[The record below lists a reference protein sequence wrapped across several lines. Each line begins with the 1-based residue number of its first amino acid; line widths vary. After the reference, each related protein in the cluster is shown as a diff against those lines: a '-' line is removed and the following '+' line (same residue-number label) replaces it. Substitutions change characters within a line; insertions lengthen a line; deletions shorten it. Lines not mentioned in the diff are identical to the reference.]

1 MNRMTLSLT
10 LLALLP
16 LQVFAQRGCPEGYYE
31 QNSSGLNSCIPIP
44 GGEQSPPPGPKWVK
58 TWGAI
63 AVQAGGGAIGVS
75 KNLLTKSRAKKDA
88 LELCR
93 EGGVTGCEVVL
104 AYHHQCAAIAEID
117 RSVKGELSKR
127 GYARGP
133 DIDGTGR
140 DAIASCESVN
150 PGKSCEVIY
159 SACTKPVLQQ

>member
-1 MNRMTLSLT
+1 MNKMTLSLA

-31 QNSSGLNSCIPIP
+31 QNSPGLNSCIPIP
-44 GGEQSPPPGPKWVK
+44 EGEQSAPPGPKWVK

-63 AVQAGGGAIGVS
+63 AVQTGGGAIGVS
-75 KNLLTKSRAKKDA
+75 KNQLTKSRAKKDA

-104 AYHHQCAAIAEID
+104 AFKHQCAAIAEIT

-140 DAIASCESVN
+140 DAVASCESAN
-150 PGKSCEVIY
+150 SGKSCEVVY
-159 SACTKPVLQQ
+159 SVCTTPILQQ